1 MVILRTRNKITDFF
15 MILAWAS
22 PFNLH
27 FNFFTPAI
35 SWRKTAATS
44 GNFVQ
49 NGTSR
54 QLKLLAT
61 LSKTAELV
69 GDVRP

>member
-1 MVILRTRNKITDFF
+1 

-22 PFNLH
+22 PFNLQLPTH
-27 FNFFTPAI
+27 LFFTPAI

-44 GNFVQ
+44 GNSVQ
-49 NGTSR
+49 NGTSQ